1 RLLQPDPVLLMPDD
15 KLAPAVASPPRG
27 LPDRFVGFI
36 LGKPA
41 IALVMGL
48 AIVLGL
54 ASGGSKIKANFTH
67 TAFFEDD
74 DRLLQE
80 FNKFERQYGNDD
92 SVIIVVHSPSGVFD
106 KQSARL
112 LQDLTKRMW
121 LVPDIIRVD
130 SLANYSWVHATQDDI
145 KVEPLI
151 PDEPVIDDSLSDE
164 EIEKLELELEGLSED
179 ELRDR
184 ALTDEILAERKKVA
198 LEHETLPDY
207 LVSRDGKTALV
218 YARLRPG
225 FEKPPD
231 TETVVLETRKLVAE
245 IKSGDHSF
253 YLTGGPTI
261 NFAFKESSQKDS
273 ETLVPIVLLMAFL
286 ALILL
291 LRAIGGVLL
300 PMVIIVVSIAAA
312 MGFAGHMG
320 LEISSVTIVLP
331 QILIAVAIADS
342 VHILSSFYR
351 ARRRGMPKRES
362 IEHTLS
368 KNLVPTILTSIS
380 TAAGFFA
387 FSTSNL
393 KPIFGLGM
401 MAGVGT
407 IVAWFAT
414 YLIMGPLL
422 VWAPSW
428 VKAKGNVDELK
439 QASPWIIRYTGFI
452 HKYRWAVIAV
462 YSAMT
467 IGAVFMSAANT
478 VNSDPYKYFAKEYP
492 LRKAQDFILDNL
504 SGIASF
510 EMSISAGKEEGIKDP
525 AFLKKVEKFSN
536 QVIAM
541 DGVSK
546 SVSLVDI
553 FKQTNRSLNGD
564 QQEFYKLPDSK
575 DLVAQEFLL
584 YTMSLPQ
591 GMDVNDRVT
600 VKNDAIRLTLISEL
614 TESSKW
620 TAAAAEMKKK
630 ADALG
635 LDVTVSGKTMLYQ
648 SMNGYVTR
656 SFVQSIIIAIFLVS
670 LILIVAFK
678 SIRLGALAM
687 IPNLIP
693 LVFGGAVLYLIGQS
707 LDIGTVLV
715 CSVCLGIAVDDTIH
729 ILTNYQRQRRAG
741 KSPSDSIA
749 FVLSHTG
756 PALVVTTFVLVAAF
770 GTLAFATF
778 IPNVYFGI
786 MTAVILVT
794 ALVTDFTFLPAILM
808 ARDSRKAS
816 ADDDAAAATAAA
828 AGDEQDE

>member
-1 RLLQPDPVLLMPDD
+1 MSDD
-15 KLAPAVASPPRG
+15 KLAPAVANPARG
-27 LPDRFVGFI
+27 FRNRFVGFI
-36 LGKPA
+36 LHKPA
-41 IALVMGL
+41 IALVIGL
-48 AIVLGL
+48 AMVVGL
-54 ASGGSKIKANFTH
+54 ASGASKLTANFTH
-67 TAFFEDD
+67 TAFFKSD

-92 SVIIVVHSPSGVFD
+92 SVIIVVHSPSGIFD
-106 KQSARL
+106 VDSAEL
-112 LQDLTKRMW
+112 LQNLTKKMW
-121 LVPDIIRVD
+121 LVPEIIRVD
-130 SLANYSWVHATQDDI
+130 SLANFSWVHAYEDDI
-145 KVEPLI
+145 EVEPLI
-151 PDEPVIDDSLSDE
+151 PDDEP
-164 EIEKLELELEGLSED
+164 
-179 ELRDR
+179 
-184 ALTDEILAERKKVA
+184 LTQEILDERKKVA
-198 LEHETLPDY
+198 LSHETLPDY
-207 LVSRDGKTALV
+207 LISRDGKTALV

-225 FEKPPD
+225 FESPPD
-231 TETVVLETRKLVAE
+231 TETVVLETRKLLSE
-245 IKSGDHSF
+245 LKSGDHSF
-253 YLTGGPTI
+253 YITGGPTI

-273 ETLVPIVLLMAFL
+273 ETLVPIVLLMAIL
-286 ALILL
+286 ALIAL
-291 LRAIGGVLL
+291 LRAIGGVVL
-300 PMVIIVVSIAAA
+300 PLIIIALSVAAA
-312 MGFAGHMG
+312 MGFAGHVG

-351 ARRRGMPKRES
+351 ARRRGMPKREAV
-362 IEHTLS
+362 EHTLS
-368 KNLVPTILTSIS
+368 KNLIPTILTSIS

-387 FSTSNL
+387 FATSDL

-414 YLIMGPLL
+414 YLVMGPLL

-428 VKAKGNVDELK
+428 VKAKGEVHELK
-439 QASPWIIRYTGFI
+439 AASPWVARYTNFI
-452 HKYRWAVIAV
+452 HDHRWGVIGV
-462 YSAMT
+462 YGLLA
-467 IGAVFMSAANT
+467 IGALLLASANK
-478 VNSDPYKYFAKEYP
+478 VNSDPYKYFAKDYP
-492 LRKAQDFILDNL
+492 LRKAQDFILANL

-510 EMSISAGKEEGIKDP
+510 EMSISAGQEEGIKDP
-525 AFLKKVEKFSN
+525 TFLTKVEEFSN

-541 DGVSK
+541 NGVSK

-564 QQEFYKLPDSK
+564 KQEFYVLPDSK

-620 TAAAAEMKKK
+620 TAAAAEMQKK
-630 ADALG
+630 AEALG
-635 LDVTVSGKTMLYQ
+635 LDVTISGKTMLYQ

-656 SFVQSIIIAIFLVS
+656 SFVQSLIIAIILVS
-670 LILIVAFK
+670 LILIVAFR

-687 IPNLIP
+687 LPNIFPLII
-693 LVFGGAVLYLIGQS
+693 GGAVLHLIGQH

-715 CSVCLGIAVDDTIH
+715 WGVCLGIAVDDTIH
-729 ILTNYQRQRRAG
+729 ILANYQRQRRAG
-741 KSPSDSIA
+741 MSPSDAVA

-756 PALVVTTFVLVAAF
+756 PALVVTTSVLVAAF

-786 MTAVILVT
+786 MTAVILLT
-794 ALVTDFTFLPAILM
+794 ALLTDLTFLPAILM
-808 ARDSRKAS
+808 ARDERKAS
-816 ADDDAAAATAAA
+816 AATAVARTTAGVEDDDAN
-828 AGDEQDE
+828 G